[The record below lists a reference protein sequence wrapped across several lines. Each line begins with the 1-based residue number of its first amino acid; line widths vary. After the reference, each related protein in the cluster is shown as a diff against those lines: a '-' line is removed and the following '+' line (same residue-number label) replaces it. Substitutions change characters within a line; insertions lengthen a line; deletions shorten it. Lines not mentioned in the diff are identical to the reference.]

1 MFEHALLDRARMKQS
16 DRVNDLLLPD
26 PIDTADALLEPQRI
40 PWQLDIDDQPA
51 LMMKIQS
58 FAGGIGG
65 GEHVEVATVASV
77 KRRSTHIAGD
87 AQRDTRGVEG
97 VAILGED
104 DRGLAQPIEQPRQA
118 ANLRAAFAPLRQFD
132 QP

>member
-65 GEHVEVATVASV
+65 GEHVEVAIVERV
-77 KRRSTHIAGD
+77 NRRSTHIGRHAAMNGADAAAGD
-87 AQRDTRGVEG
+87 AQRDTRGV
-97 VAILGED
+97 
-104 DRGLAQPIEQPRQA
+104 
-118 ANLRAAFAPLRQFD
+118 
-132 QP
+132 